1 MATSQF
7 GSFEDVFEQGAS
19 SAKQAVASQVASTAK
34 TVSSQMGV
42 AAPVVKP
49 TPAMSDTSA
58 SPLGTPPPEIV
69 SSQDDPVNETG
80 TTKTQQATAPKPH
93 DDPSAMTPEMKEKEQ
108 VERKQKL
115 AQTRQRLQQLH
126 NQVYY
131 DPTFNRRKKEPS
143 TQERLEQEKQ
153 QDEQKKMQDIQEQK
167 KKDEPIALS
176 RAKRGTEM
184 NRGASG

>member
-1 MATSQF
+1 MATNQF
-7 GSFEDVFEQGAS
+7 GSFEDVFEQGVS
-19 SAKQAVASQVASTAK
+19 SAKQAVTSQVAQ
-34 TVSSQMGV
+34 TVKATSSQLGV
-42 AAPVVKP
+42 AAPVVN
-49 TPAMSDTSA
+49 PAPAASDTSA
-58 SPLGTPPPEIV
+58 SLLGGPPPETI
-69 SSQDDPVNETG
+69 STGDDPMNETG
-80 TTKTQQATAPKPH
+80 TAKNQQAQAQKPH
-93 DDPSAMTPEMKEKEQ
+93 DDSSAMTPEMKEKEQ

-153 QDEQKKMQDIQEQK
+153 QDEQKKMEDIQEKK

>member
-7 GSFEDVFEQGAS
+7 GSFEDVFEQGVS
-19 SAKQAVASQVASTAK
+19 SAKQAVAGQVTQTVKTA
-34 TVSSQMGV
+34 SSQLGV
-42 AAPVVKP
+42 AAPVAN
-49 TPAMSDTSA
+49 PASAASDTSA
-58 SPLGTPPPEIV
+58 SPLGGPPPEIV
-69 SSQDDPVNETG
+69 STGDDPMNEIGAAKNQHAQAQKPQDDP
-80 TTKTQQATAPKPH
+80 
-93 DDPSAMTPEMKEKEQ
+93 SLMTPEMKEKEQ

-115 AQTRQRLQQLH
+115 VQTRQRLQQLH

-131 DPTFNRRKKEPS
+131 DPTFNRRRREPT

-153 QDEQKKMQDIQEQK
+153 KDEQKKMEDIQEQK
-167 KKDEPIALS
+167 KKDEPIALN

>member
-1 MATSQF
+1 MASNQF
-7 GSFEDVFEQGAS
+7 GSFEDVFEQGVS
-19 SAKQAVASQVASTAK
+19 SAKQAVASQVTSTVKAA
-34 TVSSQMGV
+34 SSQLGV
-42 AAPVVKP
+42 TAPVVNPAP
-49 TPAMSDTSA
+49 TASDTSA
-58 SPLGTPPPEIV
+58 GPPPETV
-69 SSQDDPVNETG
+69 SVPDDPMNETG
-80 TTKTQQATAPKPH
+80 TAKNQQAAMSKQQ

-131 DPTFNRRKKEPS
+131 DPTFNRRKKEPD

-153 QDEQKKMQDIQEQK
+153 KDEQKKMQDIQEQK